1 MTSNASSSTNNYPNG
16 EVQRSSTPGELLIRL
31 QQENEHLR
39 KELDVKESKLQAQ
52 MNSIKTFWSPEL
64 KQERRLRKEE
74 RSMVVTLQDQMNLL
88 QEEQQHS
95 QLTIQALHDELRTQ
109 RDLNQM
115 IQEDFSNRSNEVFNV
130 PESSRYL
137 QEENDR
143 IMREYDLLRS
153 TVEELEG
160 RIEAQRE
167 ILFTRD
173 ESVKKLLEMLQC
185 KGNQKDQSSASS
197 NEDTLMIASLK
208 IELSECESR
217 VSHLKFL
224 IEEKDGEILR
234 LKEMKSDE
242 DASSEIYKR
251 NATLEIRNRSLE
263 NELNLLKRDKDEE
276 QVERSGDDEE
286 LKDLKKKSLVLKN
299 HIEQLKSMV
308 KMKDSEMIT
317 LQTRW
322 DTLNN
327 QQTDNRHHIEVLKES
342 LHAKDQS
349 INILQSEIDSLRYR
363 VEEKETLLTQKQDQI
378 LKIQEERSNSGS
390 ELQHLKETVEV
401 KDRKMTVLHKK
412 IERLADVLHEK
423 EIRLHEMNEKLSK
436 ITNETSTSDSVL
448 VVMEEALTEKDR
460 LMKDLEKKIL
470 DYKKI
475 FKDEEEKKLQLED
488 KLNNYEIQ
496 FESLESEVN
505 DLRQQLASSSRSVA
519 KKDAKIVQLEAN
531 LQQATNANMKLNKE
545 FNEYQDLNDK
555 EKISEEFLDQIRS
568 LEVKL
573 NEKESQV
580 TQSQREIDRILDILK
595 ETEDEKHRKDTA
607 IKNLEK
613 INKEKMMEL
622 KSLNKQMLEDIKTKT
637 RDEELN
643 RFVGKLKDKDVR
655 IEELEEALR
664 ESVRMTTD
672 REDSLSSERNTRRKF
687 EQKTEELTID
697 LKRTKSCLED
707 LKKKAESN
715 KLELAERGENLK
727 KIKIENKKISE
738 ELVAQKQEVLVL
750 AISEKDSNI
759 ALLER
764 FRGTTNEIVKL
775 KKEKEKLI
783 HQLKLQTMQY
793 NSKERESNSMNC
805 SKNKEDEGIW
815 A

>member
-1 MTSNASSSTNNYPNG
+1 
-16 EVQRSSTPGELLIRL
+16 
-31 QQENEHLR
+31 
-39 KELDVKESKLQAQ
+39 

-308 KMKDSEMIT
+308 KMKDSEMLT

>member
-1 MTSNASSSTNNYPNG
+1 MFK

-363 VEEKETLLTQKQDQI
+363 VDEKETLLTQKQDQI